1 MTLEDLARLQA
12 VFGAQMSA
20 PEPTLAPL
28 APWLDNDSRT
38 ARRFARYGEAVRHH
52 RERSL
57 KLVFPVLNALVGDAF
72 FRMLAHAY
80 GDAHPSREGDLARF
94 GADLPKFIA
103 SLPVAADYPYFP
115 DIARLEWLLH
125 EVHGAPDTKPLSVHE
140 VQTADPAEPDKW
152 LLCLHPAAVPYTSE
166 WRTASIW
173 LAHRQPLTHPL
184 PAAIY
189 GPTRAIVYR
198 SGWTATVR
206 ETSAAEW
213 IALASLAST
222 ATLGDALV
230 VAQEQNA
237 KLEPQ
242 AQSFDPAA
250 LFASWLADGLL
261 VRKR

>member
-20 PEPTLAPL
+20 REPSLAPL
-28 APWLDNDSRT
+28 APWLDNGTRT
-38 ARRFARYGEAVRHH
+38 ARRFARYGEAVRYHH
-52 RERSL
+52 ERSL

-72 FRMLAHAY
+72 FRMLAGAY

-94 GADLPKFIA
+94 GADLPEFIA

-115 DIARLEWLLH
+115 DISRLEWLLR

-140 VQTADPAEPDKW
+140 VETADPAELDKW

-184 PAAIY
+184 LASIY
-189 GPTRAIVYR
+189 GSTRAIVYR
-198 SGWTATVR
+198 TGWTATVR

-213 IALASLAST
+213 AALVSLAGT
-222 ATLGDALV
+222 TTLGDALMA
-230 VAQEQNA
+230 AQAQNA
-237 KLEPQ
+237 KLESR
-242 AQSFDPAA
+242 AQLFDPAA

-261 VRKR
+261 VRA